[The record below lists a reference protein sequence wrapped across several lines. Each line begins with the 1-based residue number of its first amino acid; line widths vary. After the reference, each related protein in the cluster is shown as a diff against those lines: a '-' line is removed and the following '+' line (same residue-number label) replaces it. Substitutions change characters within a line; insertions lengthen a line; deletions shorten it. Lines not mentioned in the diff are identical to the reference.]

1 MMGNSAK
8 TYKYSIYIVAAAF
21 FWGMIGI
28 FVKGLD
34 SLGLTSMEIVTIR
47 VMFSA
52 VFLFLIGMVT
62 SKQREMKISFRHI
75 YLFFGTGVMSIAFFN
90 WAYFTS
96 MQMISISVAVI
107 LLYTAPAFVMV
118 MSVLFLGEKLTGMK
132 VALLLL
138 TMAGCFLV
146 TGITGGAGIGEGRW
160 IGYLIGL
167 GSGFGYALYTIFGK
181 FAIRKYSSFTVSFF
195 TFLVASVF
203 LVPLT
208 EIWNVLPLLFNVKG
222 ITLVLGLSLV
232 SSVLAYILYTEG
244 LKEVEGSKASI
255 LATVEPVAAMMT
267 GFLIFQEKI
276 GGLQLAGAAIIII
289 SSVLASINLPRLIR
303 ERKAS
308 LTAGVKGDGN
318 MKQK

>member
-1 MMGNSAK
+1 MMSNTAK

-47 VMFSA
+47 VMFSTL
-52 VFLFLIGMVT
+52 FLFLIGILT
-62 SKQREMKISFRHI
+62 SKQKQMKISFRHV
-75 YLFFGTGVMSIAFFN
+75 YLFIGTGVLSIAFFN

-138 TMAGCFLV
+138 TMTGCFLV
-146 TGITGGAGIGEGRW
+146 TGITGGEGIGEGRW

-181 FAIRKYSSFTVSFF
+181 FAIRKYSSFTVSFY
-195 TFLVASVF
+195 TFLVASLF
-203 LVPLT
+203 LIPLT
-208 EIWNVLPLLFNVKG
+208 KIWNVLSLLLNMKG
-222 ITLVLGLSLV
+222 IALVLGLSLV

-255 LATVEPVAAMMT
+255 LATVEPVAAMMI
-267 GFLIFQEKI
+267 GFLVFHEKI
-276 GGLQLAGAAIIII
+276 GGLQLAGAAIIIA
-289 SSVLASINLPRLIR
+289 SSILASINLPRFIR
-303 ERKAS
+303 ARKAGQ
-308 LTAGVKGDGN
+308 ADGK
-318 MKQK
+318 MGR